1 LSINKGDTQM
11 TTFTAAYDAGFQTWI
26 VISNET
32 KATSF
37 AMVPVGESW
46 EFSSKAEALEQA
58 SILSSKP
65 VRTRMIETPDRFEA
79 IADIKY
85 GAAW

>member
-1 LSINKGDTQM
+1 M
-11 TTFTAAYDAGFQTWI
+11 TTFAAAYDAGFQTWI
-26 VISNET
+26 VISTET

-37 AMVPVGESW
+37 AMVPVGETW
-46 EFSSKAEALEQA
+46 EYDTKAEALEQA
-58 SILSSKP
+58 AILSRKP
-65 VRTRMIETPDRFEA
+65 VKTRMIETPDRFEA